1 MWPGVCYFDYTIAS
15 VFFTCVVEYIIDLF
29 IHEEHAWSF
38 SAHLVSS

>member
-15 VFFTCVVEYIIDLF
+15 VFFTCVEEYIIDLF